1 MMQDEFRTTPSVG
14 REHTTG
20 VATVL
25 QVIASE
31 APRQHDMLGET
42 GLFIKHGGP
51 HEDDRR
57 NQECW
62 SMAFRLLAERN
73 YCRRVGPMWKFK
85 RPFRPENIE
94 ALLTWSGVVRAFD
107 LVGETR

>member
-1 MMQDEFRTTPSVG
+1 
-14 REHTTG
+14 
-20 VATVL
+20 
-25 QVIASE
+25 VIAIE

-42 GLFIKHGGP
+42 ALFIKHGGP
-51 HEDDRR
+51 HEENKR

-62 SMAFRLLAERN
+62 SMAFKLLAERN

-85 RPFRPENIE
+85 RPFRVEDIE

-107 LVGETR
+107 RIGEAR